1 MHEEHYQTLAV
12 DNDEEEVPLY
22 DYHYNPNQAP
32 SAIRRSSSL
41 SFGTSFSQKLAV
53 AKQRASRALD
63 DLTNPSHQ
71 DARAQPQGLSSTGSN
86 SADACRLVSNEVMKI
101 VDPLRINLD
110 LASATTLLDDMRS
123 WAVAV
128 PDVVPAVVD
137 AICSQLRTSD
147 PHVSFLTL
155 ELLDFLVKNTGS
167 SFHERVATQPLMS
180 RLARLARGT
189 QHHAFHDKGEPGLP
203 NLASSFDK
211 FASTTMKNLKT
222 AKKYLEAEITG
233 NGFQH
238 HRQCNSERQEFQLQA
253 RLASEKALE
262 MVFVWGEGL
271 ADRYDSRS
279 TTGSEP
285 YLPLFGLT
293 YQTLINEGVAFDSVE
308 VSTPAMLETPA
319 DVVKVGSAE
328 ASLLPKA
335 AVVSDATSLAARAH
349 ETVKLLS
356 DVLVLQNKTGVQ
368 ERDECEGGNNDS
380 SNSALIN
387 ALREQCEEQ
396 QQQMA
401 GLIESLLQLGSSGSG
416 DNTGGCSGE
425 DPLIA
430 VISANEALLGILNNL
445 LNDYSQE
452 QGQEQETRMVVD
464 QEDDGKVI
472 ALESIEK
479 QRDNTEPSS
488 LELLVEID
496 GCCCGDLAVDE
507 TYHERQATSLLDLDF
522 NFNDQGQFDKGA
534 ATATTGARDPEEEA
548 EPSQV
553 TSMSI

>member
-1 MHEEHYQTLAV
+1 
-12 DNDEEEVPLY
+12 
-22 DYHYNPNQAP
+22 
-32 SAIRRSSSL
+32 
-41 SFGTSFSQKLAV
+41 
-53 AKQRASRALD
+53 
-63 DLTNPSHQ
+63 
-71 DARAQPQGLSSTGSN
+71 
-86 SADACRLVSNEVMKI
+86 
-101 VDPLRINLD
+101 
-110 LASATTLLDDMRS
+110 MRS

-180 RLARLARGT
+180 RVARLARGT
-189 QHHAFHDKGEPGLP
+189 QHHAFDDQEEPGVP
-203 NLASSFDK
+203 NLASSLDK

-238 HRQCNSERQEFQLQA
+238 HWQCDAERQEFQHQA

-271 ADRYDSRS
+271 ADRYDGSSSS
-279 TTGSEP
+279 TAGSEP

-308 VSTPAMLETPA
+308 VSTPAMLETPTY
-319 DVVKVGSAE
+319 VVKVGSAE

-335 AVVSDATSLAARAH
+335 AVVSDATLFAARRAH

-356 DVLVLQNKTGVQ
+356 DVLVLQNETGVQ
-368 ERDECEGGNNDS
+368 EGAECEGGNNDS

-396 QQQMA
+396 QRQMA
-401 GLIESLLQLGSSGSG
+401 GLIESLLRLGSSGSG
-416 DNTGGCSGE
+416 DNSGGCSGE
-425 DPLIA
+425 EPLIA
-430 VISANEALLGILNNL
+430 VISANEALLGILKNL
-445 LNDYSQE
+445 LNDDSQE
-452 QGQEQETRMVVD
+452 QRQEQETRMVVD
-464 QEDDGKVI
+464 QEEDGAVI

-479 QRDNTEPSS
+479 QRKNTEQSS

-507 TYHERQATSLLDLDF
+507 TNHERQAASLLDLDF
-522 NFNDQGQFDKGA
+522 NFNDQGQFAKGA
-534 ATATTGARDPEEEA
+534 ATATATTGAKDPHVEEEA

-553 TSMSI
+553 TSMSISKVPALPDL